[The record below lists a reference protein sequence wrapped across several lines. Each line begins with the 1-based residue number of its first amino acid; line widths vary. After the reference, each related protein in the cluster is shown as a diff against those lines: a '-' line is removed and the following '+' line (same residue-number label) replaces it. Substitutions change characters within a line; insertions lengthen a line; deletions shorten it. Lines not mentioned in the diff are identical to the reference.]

1 MDISFARAFGTLKYM
16 GIGLLG
22 VFLIIGVIVAATYLT
37 AHLTAPKPDGDDDE
51 KTAD

>member
-1 MDISFARAFGTLKYM
+1 MDFDFVRALGTLKYM

-37 AHLTAPKPDGDDDE
+37 AHLTAPKPQEDDE
-51 KTAD
+51 KVSE